1 MSIRRGYYYL
11 TDEGYD
17 GPFETIS
24 EAKLAASA
32 RTRKLSTLGRN
43 VEVSIHALVTL
54 ETRDRYGSWE
64 TVH

>member
-24 EAKLAASA
+24 EVKAAASQRA
-32 RTRKLSTLGRN
+32 HHTSK
-43 VEVSIHALVTL
+43 VSIHALVTL

-64 TVH
+64 TVN